1 MPRLP
6 DYIEIGDFKRIKHK
20 FYLSHTEVK
29 LDRIKGTNIYKLRNS
44 LHLTIASIDYEI
56 NSHFN
61 SSVAVP
67 SNFTT
72 DLASI
77 PNFLRFLVRPDG
89 PWAVASIVHDFLY
102 TQEAC
107 CPRWMAD
114 IQLFVILRAFGVP
127 LITCSVFWTSVTL
140 FGWMFYPTKNRLIQQ

>member
-20 FYLSHTEVK
+20 FYLLHSELK
-29 LDRIKGTNIYKLRNS
+29 LDRIKGTNTYKLRNGFYLS
-44 LHLTIASIDYEI
+44 IASIDYGI

-61 SSVAVP
+61 FSFGVP
-67 SNFTT
+67 ANFVT

-77 PNFLRFLVRPDG
+77 PYGFRFLIRPDG
-89 PWAVASIVHDFLY
+89 PWAVAAIVHDFLY
-102 TQEAC
+102 TKEAN

-114 IQLFVILRAFGVP
+114 VQFFTVLRAFGVP
-127 LITCSVFWTSVTL
+127 LITCIVFWSAVTM
-140 FGWMFYPTKNRLIQQ
+140 FGWMFYPTKNRVINV